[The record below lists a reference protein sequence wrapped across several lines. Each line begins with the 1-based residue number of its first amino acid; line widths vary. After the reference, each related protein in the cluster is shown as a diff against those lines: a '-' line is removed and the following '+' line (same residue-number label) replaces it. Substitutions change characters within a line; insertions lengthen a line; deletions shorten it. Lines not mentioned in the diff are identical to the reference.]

1 MTVLVTVTIGSG
13 THSLVHIHN
22 NLSVLT
28 RTLMIV
34 CLVETHYY
42 SYMSTSSIDGIAL
55 IDGLQKMFDNA
66 KSKAM
71 LAHHCKYDCQ
81 CWDCI
86 LQDKYRNSCLEC
98 CYRFVCILSCAPHIH
113 QYLKESDRTFLQ
125 PTNTQEVYYHC
136 KCDHQDPVAIHCH
149 RYSSRTHKYYD
160 SSGHSYHWQWN
171 THRHLMVVW
180 LSRTHFTQ

>member
-1 MTVLVTVTIGSG
+1 MYI
-13 THSLVHIHN
+13 THHHIHDCWRLDHTQFYRN
-22 NLSVLT
+22 TDNCQCYYYRHEHILHWWY
-28 RTLMIV
+28 
-34 CLVETHYY
+34 CTHWC
-42 SYMSTSSIDGIAL
+42 
-55 IDGLQKMFDNA
+55 LQKMFDNA

-113 QYLKESDRTFLQ
+113 QCLKESDRTFLQ